1 MQTVRHGKLRTARFP
16 MMRLSDFPGRRIA
29 EKIRAGYAA
38 FAASPNRG
46 NADERTGLRSRAA
59 VADCTAA
66 TYRLAEGAAV
76 PQYRRRMRR
85 NTEMPQYR
93 RRMRSSRTH
102 IITEKINSER
112 DFQMFAVY
120 KREMRSYFTTST
132 GYVFCAVFLA
142 ASGLLFGLLTMEIT
156 KTTDV
161 SMYYQALMF
170 AYIIILPLLTMKSF
184 AEERRTRTEQL
195 LMTSPVGLFSIV
207 AAKFLA
213 AFTLFFCTI
222 AVTALYFIPLSL
234 YGEFNWGRAFGC
246 MIAVIFVGMCFI
258 AIGIFI
264 SSLTAN
270 QFTAGLGTIGVLLA
284 LMGISLSNSLID
296 FYPVRKVLS
305 FISIYA
311 RYAAFTNGIFDFSAA
326 FYYLS
331 ICAIFLFLAYRV
343 YEKRRWS

>member
-16 MMRLSDFPGRRIA
+16 MMRLPVFPERRIA

-85 NTEMPQYR
+85 NTEMPHYR

-120 KREMRSYFTTST
+120 KREMRSYFTTSA

-296 FYPVRKVLS
+296 FYPVRKVLA

>member
-1 MQTVRHGKLRTARFP
+1 
-16 MMRLSDFPGRRIA
+16 
-29 EKIRAGYAA
+29 
-38 FAASPNRG
+38 
-46 NADERTGLRSRAA
+46 
-59 VADCTAA
+59 
-66 TYRLAEGAAV
+66 
-76 PQYRRRMRR
+76 MRR
-85 NTEMPQYR
+85 GLMHSFCGMHFLTAIPMTD
-93 RRMRSSRTH
+93 SSARTY

-120 KREMRSYFTTST
+120 KREMRSYFTTSA

-296 FYPVRKVLS
+296 FYPVRKVLA

>member
-1 MQTVRHGKLRTARFP
+1 M
-16 MMRLSDFPGRRIA
+16 
-29 EKIRAGYAA
+29 
-38 FAASPNRG
+38 
-46 NADERTGLRSRAA
+46 
-59 VADCTAA
+59 
-66 TYRLAEGAAV
+66 
-76 PQYRRRMRR
+76 
-85 NTEMPQYR
+85 
-93 RRMRSSRTH
+93 
-102 IITEKINSER
+102 
-112 DFQMFAVY
+112 
-120 KREMRSYFTTST
+120 
-132 GYVFCAVFLA
+132 
-142 ASGLLFGLLTMEIT
+142 
-156 KTTDV
+156 
-161 SMYYQALMF
+161 
-170 AYIIILPLLTMKSF
+170 
-184 AEERRTRTEQL
+184 
-195 LMTSPVGLFSIV
+195 
-207 AAKFLA
+207 
-213 AFTLFFCTI
+213 
-222 AVTALYFIPLSL
+222 TALYFIPLSL

-296 FYPVRKVLS
+296 FYPVRKVLA

>member
-1 MQTVRHGKLRTARFP
+1 
-16 MMRLSDFPGRRIA
+16 
-29 EKIRAGYAA
+29 
-38 FAASPNRG
+38 
-46 NADERTGLRSRAA
+46 
-59 VADCTAA
+59 
-66 TYRLAEGAAV
+66 
-76 PQYRRRMRR
+76 
-85 NTEMPQYR
+85 
-93 RRMRSSRTH
+93 
-102 IITEKINSER
+102 
-112 DFQMFAVY
+112 MFAVY
-120 KREMRSYFTTST
+120 KREMRSSFTTST

-213 AFTLFFCTI
+213 AFTLFFCTL

-296 FYPVRKVLS
+296 FYPVRKVLA

>member
-16 MMRLSDFPGRRIA
+16 MMRLPVFPERRIA

-93 RRMRSSRTH
+93 RRMRSARTH

-120 KREMRSYFTTST
+120 KREMRSYFTTSA

-213 AFTLFFCTI
+213 AFTLFFCTL

-296 FYPVRKVLS
+296 FYPVRKVLA

>member
-1 MQTVRHGKLRTARFP
+1 
-16 MMRLSDFPGRRIA
+16 
-29 EKIRAGYAA
+29 
-38 FAASPNRG
+38 
-46 NADERTGLRSRAA
+46 
-59 VADCTAA
+59 
-66 TYRLAEGAAV
+66 
-76 PQYRRRMRR
+76 
-85 NTEMPQYR
+85 
-93 RRMRSSRTH
+93 
-102 IITEKINSER
+102 
-112 DFQMFAVY
+112 MFAVY
-120 KREMRSYFTTST
+120 KREMRSYFTTSA

-142 ASGLLFGLLTMEIT
+142 SSGLLFGLLTMEIT

-213 AFTLFFCTI
+213 AFTLFFCTL

-296 FYPVRKVLS
+296 FYPVRKVLA

>member
-1 MQTVRHGKLRTARFP
+1 
-16 MMRLSDFPGRRIA
+16 
-29 EKIRAGYAA
+29 
-38 FAASPNRG
+38 
-46 NADERTGLRSRAA
+46 
-59 VADCTAA
+59 
-66 TYRLAEGAAV
+66 
-76 PQYRRRMRR
+76 
-85 NTEMPQYR
+85 
-93 RRMRSSRTH
+93 
-102 IITEKINSER
+102 
-112 DFQMFAVY
+112 MFAVY
-120 KREMRSYFTTST
+120 KREMRSYFTTSA

-170 AYIIILPLLTMKSF
+170 AYIIIIPLLTMKSF

-264 SSLTAN
+264 CIFVKS
-270 QFTAGLGTIGVLLA
+270 
-284 LMGISLSNSLID
+284 MSLINIGE
-296 FYPVRKVLS
+296 S
-305 FISIYA
+305 W
-311 RYAAFTNGIFDFSAA
+311 GSAVGNKN
-326 FYYLS
+326 
-331 ICAIFLFLAYRV
+331 CCD
-343 YEKRRWS
+343 RRA

>member
-16 MMRLSDFPGRRIA
+16 MMRLPVFPERRIA

-120 KREMRSYFTTST
+120 KREMRSYFTTSA

-184 AEERRTRTEQL
+184 AEDRRTRTEQL

-296 FYPVRKVLS
+296 FYPVRKVLA

>member
-1 MQTVRHGKLRTARFP
+1 MQAVRHGKLRTARFP
-16 MMRLSDFPGRRIA
+16 MMRLPVFPERRIA

-120 KREMRSYFTTST
+120 KREMRSYFTTSA

-296 FYPVRKVLS
+296 FYPVRKVLA

>member
-1 MQTVRHGKLRTARFP
+1 
-16 MMRLSDFPGRRIA
+16 
-29 EKIRAGYAA
+29 
-38 FAASPNRG
+38 
-46 NADERTGLRSRAA
+46 
-59 VADCTAA
+59 
-66 TYRLAEGAAV
+66 
-76 PQYRRRMRR
+76 
-85 NTEMPQYR
+85 
-93 RRMRSSRTH
+93 
-102 IITEKINSER
+102 
-112 DFQMFAVY
+112 MFAVY
-120 KREMRSYFTTST
+120 KREMRSYFTTSA

-207 AAKFLA
+207 AAKVLA

-296 FYPVRKVLS
+296 FYPVRKVLA

>member
-16 MMRLSDFPGRRIA
+16 MMRLPVFPERRIA

-120 KREMRSYFTTST
+120 KREMRSYFTTSA

-213 AFTLFFCTI
+213 AFTLFFCTL

-296 FYPVRKVLS
+296 FYPVRKVLA